1 MGIFDRARE
10 STDDDRHEERRE
22 EPASE
27 SDQPEQRAG
36 QVSQSGSSFDNAQSA
51 AGGADAVPDTPDVV
65 EEDYT

>member
-10 STDDDRHEERRE
+10 STDDDRHEDRRE
-22 EPASE
+22 ESAGE
-27 SDQPEQRAG
+27 SQPEQRVG
-36 QVSQSGSSFDNAQSA
+36 QVSQSGSSFDNVQSA

>member
-10 STDDDRHEERRE
+10 STNDDRHEEPRE

-27 SDQPEQRAG
+27 TQQPEQRGG
-36 QVSQSGSSFDNAQSA
+36 QVSQSGSSFDNVQSA